1 MTRRAKIFLIAVPAA
16 AAVIAAALFL
26 FLKPRNASAAAE
38 GGIPEIVAVETV
50 KNQESIEISGNIEPA
65 NSADLAFPIAG
76 YIENIFVTEGDSVDA
91 GEVVAT
97 LEDSQQRYD
106 LAEVQVEI
114 DTEIVT
120 GTKRN
125 LDLLNLKLEMIQ
137 EELDNTR
144 LSSTI
149 SGLVSVVDAD
159 VGDYVRA
166 QEAGSDTDVVVRVI
180 DRSTMKATVEVD
192 ELDAPYLTVGQKVE
206 FIFDA
211 YPDLIVPGRVS
222 FVPLEAE
229 ETDQGIAV
237 LQTEVTID
245 NPPDVIL
252 PYFTFSGEI
261 FLSDAEDILLIPEE
275 AVQTF
280 GDETMVLKLVSTEEA
295 EAFAAQR
302 PSEGIPAGGSEQSAD
317 GEAGGMAAGTPP
329 GPGGPGGEPPEGGGL
344 EDIPGLPDGMR
355 PVPTPVTIADYGSG
369 MVQVLSGLED
379 GDSVI
384 VFRTAKAADTAS
396 QAADGTEEEEGGT
409 SVMELLGF
417 GGGPGGGGPGGGPP
431 GGGGPPPGGR

>member
-38 GGIPEIVAVETV
+38 GGILEIVAVETV

-211 YPDLIVPGRVS
+211 YPDLIVPGEVS

-280 GDETMVLKLVSTEEA
+280 GNETMVLKLVSTEEA

-302 PSEGIPAGGSEQSAD
+302 PSEGMP
-317 GEAGGMAAGTPP
+317 AGGMAAGTPP
-329 GPGGPGGEPPEGGGL
+329 GPGGPGGEPEGGRL

-355 PVPTPVTIADYGSG
+355 PVPTSVTIADYGSG
-369 MVQVLSGLED
+369 MLQVLSGLED

-396 QAADGTEEEEGGT
+396 QAVDGTEEEEGGT

-417 GGGPGGGGPGGGPP
+417 GSGGGPGRGGPSGGPP
-431 GGGGPPPGGR
+431 GGGAPPPGGR